1 MSSLKIE
8 ALNHYL
14 YNRNNPTKQQIIEK
28 NKVYKFLLV
37 SLSNMHISS
46 SVAALITLLPTTW
59 LSTTSFLGTPTLNS
73 LTRTFQQKQ
82 YQQSQ
87 YQSKTLFATANDED
101 EEDDTLSAELSKL
114 IGKRAS
120 ISKKSSSSASTST
133 SKPQSQTIPSDNEED
148 AIIDPSFEKMYEGK
162 SGMDIFE
169 MPDFKTK
176 RPLKTPKETE
186 DKARGGEGKGKEE
199 QGGGE
204 YVDFF
209 ADYDDENDLHI
220 PNRMGISTIAWGDVD
235 QGFKAGKKLKKKEIK
250 AGFYLAGDLQ
260 VS

>member
-1 MSSLKIE
+1 
-8 ALNHYL
+8 
-14 YNRNNPTKQQIIEK
+14 
-28 NKVYKFLLV
+28 
-37 SLSNMHISS
+37 MHISS
-46 SVAALITLLPTTW
+46 SAAALILLLPTTW
-59 LSTTSFLGTPTLNS
+59 WLSTTAFLGTPTTLNS

-82 YQQSQ
+82 NQPSQ
-87 YQSKTLFATANDED
+87 YQSKILFATANDED
-101 EEDDTLSAELSKL
+101 EEDDALSDELSKL

-120 ISKKSSSSASTST
+120 ISKKPASSSSSST

-186 DKARGGEGKGKEE
+186 DKARGGGEGKGKEE

-220 PNRMGISTIAWGDVD
+220 PNRMGISTNAWGDVD